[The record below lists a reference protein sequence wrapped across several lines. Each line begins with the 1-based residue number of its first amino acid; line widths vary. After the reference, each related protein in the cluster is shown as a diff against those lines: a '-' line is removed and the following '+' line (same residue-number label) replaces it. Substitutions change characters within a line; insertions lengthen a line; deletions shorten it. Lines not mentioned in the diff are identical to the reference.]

1 MEHEFISIVMN
12 QVVPHD
18 LCDEIITMGQDKWEG
33 SVVGLENPEVK
44 SSVRKSDVAWI
55 AEKRIQDIFWS
66 LMQEANVRGGWNFD
80 IRKIHELQLTRYT
93 APSDKYD
100 YHVDFQDSKIIGD
113 NVRKLSMT
121 CLLNDDFVG
130 GKFQFNNGK
139 EMTVELKKGD
149 VLFFPSFYLHRV
161 KKVTKGTRYSLVV
174 WYCGEYFK

>member
-1 MEHEFISIVMN
+1 MEREFISIVMN
-12 QVVPHD
+12 QVVPHS
-18 LCDEIITMGQDKWEG
+18 LCDELINMGKDKWQG
-33 SVVGLENPEVK
+33 SVVGLDNEIQ
-44 SSVRKSDVAWI
+44 STVRKSDTFWI
-55 AEKRIQDIFWS
+55 GEKRIHDIFWS
-66 LMQEANVRGGWNFD
+66 FMQEANIRGGWNFD
-80 IRKIHELQLTRYT
+80 IRKVHELQLTRYT

-161 KKVTKGTRYSLVV
+161 KKVTKGTRYSLVG